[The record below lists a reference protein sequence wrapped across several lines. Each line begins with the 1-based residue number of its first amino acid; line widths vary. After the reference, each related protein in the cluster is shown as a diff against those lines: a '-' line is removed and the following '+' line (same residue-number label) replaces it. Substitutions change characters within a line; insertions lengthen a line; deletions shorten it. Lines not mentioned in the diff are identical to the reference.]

1 MIYKDQMTVN
11 IRIAKNPLQEGMQD
25 KGMLMRTDVQ
35 LLAANQDRIKPG
47 LEKTVI

>member
-1 MIYKDQMTVN
+1 MIYKDQM
-11 IRIAKNPLQEGMQD
+11 IASIKIMKNLLQEGMQD